1 MPSAPPGVLELA
13 FYLRQLRL
21 EHWPSPKLTQAAL
34 GRALGGDVPLAPATI
49 ASWENRRDPKV
60 PPTDR
65 LMAYAQFFATR
76 RSVQDSRFSLIP
88 VDSFTPEEH
97 SEYERL
103 RDTLL
108 DLHAVASGTA
118 HEPETEAPPRS
129 WQFDDTGPMTIICAQ
144 LPEAEMPNM
153 ARPENPNYTKML
165 SFADLDA
172 MIELF
177 GHVRAE
183 NPGMDVFARTAP
195 TVEPEHLSGHLVLI
209 GGVGLNN
216 ITLRFLQDSEL
227 TSLPVTQR
235 EDNNVDP
242 YGEFFIVTANGE
254 EKQHLARWADESFS
268 DLQEDVGLLV
278 RMPNPLNSSRTLTMC
293 NGIHSRGVLGT
304 VLSLADSRLR
314 ETNERYI
321 AANLPGK
328 SFGILMRVPVIG
340 GQTMTPDFTN
350 PRTILYQW
358 STET

>member
-1 MPSAPPGVLELA
+1 MQTVPSGIFELA
-13 FYLRQLRL
+13 LYLRQLRL
-21 EHWPSPKLTQAAL
+21 ERWPGSKLTQAAL

-49 ASWENRRDPKV
+49 ASWENRNQPKL

-65 LMAYAQFFATR
+65 LLAYAQFFATR
-76 RSVQDSRFSLIP
+76 RSVQGPLSLIP
-88 VDSFTPEEH
+88 LDSFTAEEQE
-97 SEYERL
+97 EYSRL
-103 RDTLL
+103 RDKLL
-108 DLHAVASGTA
+108 ELHALASGTA
-118 HEPETEAPPRS
+118 QAQIPEAPPKS
-129 WQFDDTGPMTIICAQ
+129 WQFDDDGPMTIICAE
-144 LPEAEMPNM
+144 LPEADLPNM
-153 ARPENPNYTKML
+153 ARPGNPNYTKML

-172 MIELF
+172 MVELF

-183 NPGMDVFARTAP
+183 NPHMNVFARTAP
-195 TVEPEHLSGHLVLI
+195 KVEPEHLSGHLVLV

-235 EDNNVDP
+235 EDNEVDP

-254 EKQHLARWADESFS
+254 EKQHVARWADESFS

-321 AANLPGK
+321 AASFPGK

-358 STET
+358 SIET